1 MRMKFVAAALFV
13 SIAGW
18 CQTPVP
24 TPVQTALAFDVASV
38 KPAGPLDPMA
48 LAQGKMRIGMKVDGQ
63 IVDIASFTLRDLIR
77 TAYEVKDF
85 QISGPDWLSSGL
97 GAQRFN
103 IQATMPDGA
112 TEKQVPK
119 MLQALL
125 AERFKLVIH
134 HDTKE
139 HSVMA
144 LVVAKGGPKM
154 KESEPDAPPPETPE
168 EPKKGETVLGQG
180 SSQVRIS
187 GSIESG
193 KGVKMKGGPMGDMK
207 MSMVDGKMHME
218 AAKMSMPN
226 LADFVTRFVDRPVV
240 DMTDLKGNYQAALD
254 LTMDDLK
261 NIARQAGMAIPG
273 GPGGG
278 DTKGLVDASDPSG
291 SSIMMSLQAMGL
303 KLEPR
308 KAPLETIVVDHV
320 EKTPTEN

>member
-1 MRMKFVAAALFV
+1 MGMKYVAAALFV
-13 SIAGW
+13 SLAAFS
-18 CQTPVP
+18 Q

-85 QISGPDWLSSGL
+85 QISGPDWLSGTMS
-97 GAQRFN
+97 AQRFN
-103 IQATMPDGA
+103 IQATMPPGG
-112 TEKQVPK
+112 TEKQVPQ

-125 AERFKLVIH
+125 AERFKLAVH
-134 HDTKE
+134 RDTKE

-187 GSIESG
+187 GSMDNG
-193 KGVKMKGGPMGDMK
+193 KGVKMKGPMGDMK

-218 AAKMSMPN
+218 ASKMSMSS
-226 LADFVTRFVDRPVV
+226 LAEFATRFVDRPVV
-240 DMTDLKGNYQAALD
+240 DMTDLKGNYQVAFD

-261 NIARQAGMAIPG
+261 NIARQAGMNIPG

-291 SSIMMSLQAMGL
+291 SSILMSLQAMGL
-303 KLEPR
+303 KLDPR
-308 KAPLETIVVDHV
+308 KAPLETIVVDHI